1 MFFAKCFGSFTT
13 FLIPFMNTYSHPNTA
28 RTDGRVNKYFSPDRN
43 NKYFTSFLS
52 LIDIDYSDSYLQ

>member
-28 RTDGRVNKYFSPDRN
+28 RTDGRVNKYF
-43 NKYFTSFLS
+43 TSFLS